1 MLSSTPEIRNTG
13 RDCADSDGQ
22 VDNACGNAAR
32 LPKIDYNKSQKGEH
46 IMRQSRRKVLKA
58 GAALAAAASL
68 PHFARAQSGSIKIGM
83 SMPQTGSLGAGGQA
97 ALVALR
103 LWVDDVN
110 QRGGLLNRKV
120 ELIAYDDQTNPANT
134 PGIYTKLL
142 DIDKVDLLIAP
153 YGTVPTAPIVPM
165 VKQRGLLL
173 MGNFSF
179 QVNAKVQH
187 DMWFNN
193 SPWNDAASWSDG
205 FIKAGQGAGA
215 KTIAILAADQEFA
228 QNLANGARELAKKAN
243 IQSVYDQNYPPTTT
257 DFSSLIRGIRA
268 AKPEMVFVMSY
279 PNDSV
284 AIIRAVNE
292 IGVGSQVQVFGGG
305 MVGLQFTPIMT
316 SLGSLLNGVLNY
328 NSYVPGMKYPGI
340 EDFLARYAKRA
351 AEARVDPLGF
361 YLPPFNYAIGQMLE
375 QAVNGTKSLDHKQLA
390 AYLRKNEMKTLVG
403 PIRYDKNGEWAN
415 PRVVQAQFRGV
426 VDKDTEQF
434 RQPGKQ
440 IVIYPDAYKTGN
452 VITPFEKARSAK

>member
-1 MLSSTPEIRNTG
+1 MS
-13 RDCADSDGQ
+13 
-22 VDNACGNAAR
+22 AR
-32 LPKIDYNKSQKGEH
+32 VNVT
-46 IMRQSRRKVLKA
+46 RRKVL
-58 GAALAAAASL
+58 GAVGATALTAAI
-68 PHFARAQSGSIKIGM
+68 PVGRARAQQNAVKIGM

-97 ALVALR
+97 ALLALR
-103 LWVDDVN
+103 MWVDDVN
-110 QRGGLLNRKV
+110 QKGGLLGRKV
-120 ELIAYDDQTNPANT
+120 DFIVYDDQTNPANV

-142 DIDKVDLLIAP
+142 DVDKVDLLIAP
-153 YGTVPTAPIVPM
+153 YGTVPTAPIMPM

-193 SPWNDAASWSDG
+193 SPWNDASRWSEG
-205 FIKAGQGAGA
+205 FFRAGQKAGA
-215 KTIAILAADQEFA
+215 KSAAILAADNDFE
-228 QNLANGARELAKKAN
+228 QNLANGARELAKKSN
-243 IQSVYDQNYPPTTT
+243 IKILNDQNYPPSTT
-257 DFSSLIRGIRA
+257 DFSSLVRAIRP

-292 IGVGSQVQVFGGG
+292 IGVGSQVQIFGGG
-305 MVGLQFTPIMT
+305 MVGLQFTPIMS

-328 NSYVPGMKYPGI
+328 NSYVPGMNYPGI

-351 AEARVDPLGF
+351 AEAKVDPLGF
-361 YLPPFNYAIGQMLE
+361 YLPPFNYAIGQMIE

-390 AYLRKNEMKTLVG
+390 AYLRKNEMQTVVG
-403 PIRYDKNGEWAN
+403 PIRFDKNGEWAN

-426 VDKDTEQF
+426 ADKDTEQF

-440 IVIYPDAYKTGN
+440 VVISPDAYRTGD
-452 VITPFEKARSAK
+452 VITPFEKARFAK

>member
-1 MLSSTPEIRNTG
+1 MT
-13 RDCADSDGQ
+13 
-22 VDNACGNAAR
+22 V
-32 LPKIDYNKSQKGEH
+32 
-46 IMRQSRRKVLKA
+46 SRRKALKA
-58 GAALAAAASL
+58 GAALAASTTF
-68 PHFARAQSGSIKIGM
+68 PRFAIGQSGPIKVGM

-97 ALVALR
+97 ALLALR
-103 LWVDDVN
+103 MWVEDVN
-110 QRGGLLNRKV
+110 KKGGLLNRQV
-120 ELIAYDDQTNPANT
+120 ELIAYDDQTNPANV

-142 DIDKVDLLIAP
+142 DVDKVDLLIAP
-153 YGTVPTAPIVPM
+153 YGTVPTAPIMPL

-193 SPWNDAASWSDG
+193 APWNDASSWSDG
-205 FIKAGQGAGA
+205 FFRAGQKAGA
-215 KTIAILAADQEFA
+215 KTVAVLAADNDFA
-228 QNLANGARELAKKAN
+228 QNLANGARALAKQAGIK
-243 IQSVYDQNYPPTTT
+243 SVYDQNYPPSTT
-257 DFSSLIRGIRA
+257 DFSSLIRGVRA
-268 AKPEMVFVMSY
+268 SKPDMVFVMSY

-284 AIIRAVNE
+284 AIMRAVNE
-292 IGVGSQVQVFGGG
+292 IGVGSSVKIFGGG

-340 EDFLARYAKRA
+340 EDFLARYAKKA
-351 AEARVDPLGF
+351 AEAKVDPLGF
-361 YLPPFNYAIGQMLE
+361 YLPPFNYAIGQMYE
-375 QAVNGTKSLDHKQLA
+375 QAINATKSLDHKTLA
-390 AYLRKNEMKTLVG
+390 SYIRQNEMKTLVG
-403 PIRYDKNGEWAN
+403 PIRYDKSGEWAN

-434 RQPGKQ
+434 RRPDKQ